1 MMRWLGRVVDVLAD
15 LAGWQRMAV
24 LVVAGAFSTLA
35 FAPFHQFWVLWF
47 SFAVLIVLL
56 DRGDSGRRVFF
67 TGFWFGYGQ
76 FLAGLY
82 WITSAFLVDAAAF
95 AWLIPLPLLGLPAVL
110 ALFVAIPCWL
120 SWRLSAGPGV
130 LRLLMFA
137 ACWTLG
143 ELARGYMF
151 TGFPW
156 NLMGYATGVHVAAM
170 QPVAWIGIYALSFL
184 VVLAAGGIGLLLT
197 ATDGSARA
205 RRLVH
210 AFLISFGIPALIVL
224 SGALRLQP
232 ASVPD
237 DAPVVRVVQANIPQ
251 KEKWTA
257 EFVDGNFLEQLRMS
271 VAADDGSV
279 GRPEI
284 VIWPETAATFYLSH
298 DHQRRA
304 QLQALAGRLS
314 PRGVVITGAL
324 HAEPVGNGVRPRIYN
339 AAYALTGRASAPP
352 AIYTKQHL
360 VPFGEYLPFR
370 PLLSMIGLKALAE
383 TRGDFSSGANPQML
397 AFDGLPAARV
407 LICYEAIFPA
417 EVTLPDAAD
426 PPRWL
431 INLTND
437 AWFGGLTGPYQ
448 HFDMAR
454 FRAVEQ
460 GAPLVRAAG
469 TGISGLIDSYGRIVA
484 YIGLEKKGAVDF
496 KLPARLDRTPL
507 SPSANL
513 ILLMTLLIVVA
524 AGALASRLFVQADN
538 Y

>member
-1 MMRWLGRVVDVLAD
+1 MMRWLGRTGDALAA
-15 LAGWQRMAV
+15 LAGWRRLAV
-24 LVVAGAFSTLA
+24 LIIAGAVSTLA

-47 SFAVLIVLL
+47 SFAILAVLL
-56 DRGDSGRRVFF
+56 DRSQSGRRAFF

-82 WITSAFLVDAAAF
+82 WITSAFLVDAASF

-110 ALFVAIPCWL
+110 AIFVAIPCFL
-120 SWRLSAGPGV
+120 SWRLSAGPG
-130 LRLLMFA
+130 LIRLLVFA

-156 NLMGYATGVHVAAM
+156 NLMGYATGAHVAAM

-184 VVLAAGGIGLLLT
+184 VVLAASGTGLLMT
-197 ATDGSARA
+197 ATDGPTQA
-205 RRLVH
+205 RRVVTALG
-210 AFLISFGIPALIVL
+210 ISFAVPVFIVV

-232 ASVPD
+232 TPVPD
-237 DAPVVRVVQANIPQ
+237 DAPLVRVVQANIPQ
-251 KEKWTA
+251 TEKWAA
-257 EFVDGNFLEQLRMS
+257 EFVPGNFLEQLRMS
-271 VAADDGSV
+271 TAGGDGST
-279 GRPEI
+279 RSPDI
-284 VIWPETAATFYLSH
+284 VVWPETAATFYLSH

-324 HAEPVGNGVRPRIYN
+324 HAEPAETGPRPKIYN
-339 AAYALTGRASAPP
+339 AAYALTGRSSIPP
-352 AIYTKQHL
+352 AIYAKQHL

-370 PLLSMIGLKALAE
+370 PLLSLIGLKALAE
-383 TRGDFSSGANPQML
+383 TRGDFSAGSNPQML
-397 AFDGLPAARV
+397 EFDGLPAARV
-407 LICYEAIFPA
+407 LICYEAIFPE
-417 EVTLPDAAD
+417 EVSLEDAAS

-431 INLTND
+431 LNLTND
-437 AWFGGLTGPYQ
+437 AWFGALTGPYQ

-469 TGISGLIDSYGRIVA
+469 TGISGLIDPYGRIVA
-484 YIGLEKKGAVDF
+484 YIGLEEKGAVDF
-496 KLPARLDRTPL
+496 KLPARLNRSPLPPRT
-507 SPSANL
+507 NL
-513 ILLMTLLIVVA
+513 VLLVILLIVVT
-524 AGALASRLFVQADN
+524 AGALASRLFVRRDN